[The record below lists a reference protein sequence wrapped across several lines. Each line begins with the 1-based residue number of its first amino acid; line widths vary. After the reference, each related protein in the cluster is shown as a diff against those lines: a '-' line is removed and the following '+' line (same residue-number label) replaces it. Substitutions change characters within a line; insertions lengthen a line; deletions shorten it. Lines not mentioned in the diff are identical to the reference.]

1 MQPIS
6 LLPFEGNLKQPIPKG
21 LIFNLIDYIEL
32 VDWTGRVIRDDK
44 HGVIPKSGLPI
55 LTRLN
60 ISTDHR
66 IELSTNFEQ
75 RFKGIAGR
83 LYAHFGLTLNINR
96 SNSETL
102 YGLIF
107 QYRLLELFLTLKW

>member
-75 RFKGIAGR
+75 RFKGIAG
-83 LYAHFGLTLNINR
+83 LNINR